1 MRRGLLIKRDK
12 NNVIKSYVIR
22 VHLLIHPSPLYLVY
36 IYKCMLC
43 HISAHFPRSCSFFS
57 FLVPNKLYFVWLS
70 FSLVLSLYFPPKI
83 IYIMDTKVLSS
94 GIHYSKLP
102 ESYIRPES
110 DRPCLSEVSE
120 FENVPIIDLGSHN
133 RTQIVQQIGEAC
145 SSYGFF
151 QV

>member
-1 MRRGLLIKRDK
+1 
-12 NNVIKSYVIR
+12 
-22 VHLLIHPSPLYLVY
+22 
-36 IYKCMLC
+36 
-43 HISAHFPRSCSFFS
+43 
-57 FLVPNKLYFVWLS
+57 
-70 FSLVLSLYFPPKI
+70 
-83 IYIMDTKVLSS
+83 MDTKVLSS

-110 DRPCLSEVSE
+110 DRPCLSQVSE

-151 QV
+151 QVQPHISIFFVYSLFNNHRRTMKIVLDKQNNLD